1 MRIELVVTEDNG
13 RLHSHDFGNWNDLA
27 TYIED
32 FTTEDI
38 PISVV
43 SENDEILDSKLEE
56 MQEVLTPVK
65 NNNIIETVKSW
76 LK

>member
-13 RLHSHDFGNWNDLA
+13 RLHSHDFWNWNDLA

-43 SENDEILDSKLEE
+43 SQNDEILDSKLEE